1 MRIKIKHKLFLA
13 LLAASGLTAVCLA
26 MIMQWSISRGFLHYV
41 NTLDEQRLERSAA
54 ALSDLYDRQ
63 GSWDFVRRHPRRVL
77 HEIGRRMAAG
87 SEEEAGEPDNL
98 TSTRPRREMRPS
110 LRPPRRRS
118 GSGWRFEARLLL
130 FDANHRLIF
139 GHGPVPAD
147 IKLQPLVNADKNTVG
162 YLGLLP
168 RRKISERNQ
177 LRFIRSQKDTLALI
191 TGMVL
196 LISGLLALPLARR
209 LVAPLTALAL
219 ATRRLAGGDYTYRV
233 AADSSDELG
242 RLARDFNSLAF
253 SLEKNEQSR
262 RQWVADISHE
272 LRTPIAVLRG
282 EIEALED
289 GVRPLTLEAI
299 GSLNVE
305 IRRLTRLVDDLYQ
318 LSLSDAGGLT
328 YRKQRI
334 DLGKQLDRVLVSHRP
349 ELARRGIELEARLPE
364 EGEFMV
370 FADPERLQ
378 QLFANLLD
386 NSRKYTDSPGRLR
399 VSVSGRRGKVIILI
413 EDSAPG
419 VPETDLDQI
428 FERLY
433 RVEGSRSRA
442 TGGAGLGLSIC
453 RNIVEAHQGS
463 IAARPSELGGLA
475 IEISLPLDEEEP

>member
-1 MRIKIKHKLFLA
+1 MRIKIKYRLFLA
-13 LLAASGLTAVCLA
+13 LLAASALTAVSLA
-26 MIMQWSISRGFLHYV
+26 VIMQWSISRGFLRYV
-41 NTLDEQRLERSAA
+41 NTLDEQRLERAA
-54 ALSDLYDRQ
+54 ATLSDLYDRQ
-63 GSWDFVRRHPRRVL
+63 GSWAFVRRNPRRVL

-87 SEEEAGEPDNL
+87 DDGEAEGPEITSPARNREER
-98 TSTRPRREMRPS
+98 RPGHRPS
-110 LRPPRRRS
+110 MRRP
-118 GSGWRFEARLLL
+118 GLGHRFEARLLL
-130 FDANHRLIF
+130 FNAERQLIL
-139 GHGPVPAD
+139 GHGPVPTD
-147 IKLQPLVNADKNTVG
+147 IKLEPLIDDKNNTVG
-162 YLGLLP
+162 YLGLSP
-168 RRKISERNQ
+168 RRKLSERNQ
-177 LRFIRSQKDTLALI
+177 LRFVRRQKDTLALI
-191 TGMVL
+191 SVMVL

-209 LVAPLTALAL
+209 LVAPITALAL

-272 LRTPIAVLRG
+272 LRTPISVLRG

-299 GSLNVE
+299 GSLNAEV
-305 IRRLTRLVDDLYQ
+305 RRLTRLVDDLYQ

-328 YRKQRI
+328 YRKQRF
-334 DLGKQLDRVLVSHRP
+334 DLGKQLGRVLASHLP
-349 ELARRGIELEARLPE
+349 ELASRGIELETRLPE

-370 FADPERLQ
+370 FADPDRLQ

-399 VSVSGRRGKVIILI
+399 VSVSGRQGRVTILI

-433 RVEGSRSRA
+433 RVEDSRSRA

-453 RNIVEAHQGS
+453 RNVVEAHQGS